1 MNHDVDFEN
10 LVRLSIREVNRK
22 RLEAIPSDEEINS
35 LYPESKVLKDNMI
48 FMYRKNNRKYNFIE
62 FSRRASTLIASILI
76 MISLSCFPLL
86 TAKAVRESV
95 VTTVLDW
102 KDKFTRIFMES
113 DIQIDV
119 LPEIILNYIPYG
131 YEIVNEDSINSSSVL
146 SATYKNNK
154 NNYIRILINL
164 KSNHSIYSVDNE
176 FSNYYTLIIGDS
188 TGTWV
193 YTNDENKLI
202 ITKNNL
208 FINISGQISIEEIVQ
223 IYKNISIV

>member
-1 MNHDVDFEN
+1 MSHDVDFEN

-62 FSRRASTLIASILI
+62 FSKNASTLIASILI

-119 LPEIILNYIPYG
+119 LPEIIINYVPDGFILIESDTFITTSLKSY
-131 YEIVNEDSINSSSVL
+131 L
-146 SATYKNNK
+146 YKNENDD
-154 NNYIRILINL
+154 YLRIIANI
-164 KSNHSIYSVDNE
+164 KSMNSDDQIDNE
-176 FSNYYTLIIGDS
+176 HTSYYALNIDGNYGTWMFSN
-188 TGTWV
+188 
-193 YTNDENKLI
+193 NENKLLI
-202 ITKNNL
+202 AKNNVY
-208 FINISGQISIEEIVQ
+208 FNISGQITIEEIVQ
-223 IYKNISIV
+223 IYENTEII